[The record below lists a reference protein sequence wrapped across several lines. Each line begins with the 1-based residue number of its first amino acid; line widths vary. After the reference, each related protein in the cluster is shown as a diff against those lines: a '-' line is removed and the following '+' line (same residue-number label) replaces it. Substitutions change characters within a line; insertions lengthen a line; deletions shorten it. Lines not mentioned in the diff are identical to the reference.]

1 MKFPYLLVFPTALF
15 LIPITS
21 AIALDSVRS
30 AIALNQSTVTQT
42 NPTRSTLIAQ
52 CPPPPMGEVP
62 GGDIP
67 DPPWA
72 KDINLTTQQRE
83 QIKTIHLNTRK
94 ETEGLHKQLFETEQK
109 MRSLLGNEVSQ
120 EELKQQHE
128 QIQKLH
134 QQLDNK
140 HFDSMLAERQ
150 VLTVE
155 QRKQLSLL
163 MPQHPKPPMMP

>member
-1 MKFPYLLVFPTALF
+1 MKFPYLFVLPTTLF
-15 LIPITS
+15 LIPIS
-21 AIALDSVRS
+21 S

-42 NPTRSTLIAQ
+42 NPTGSTVIAQ
-52 CPPPPMGEVP
+52 FPPPPPLMGEVQ

-72 KDINLTTQQRE
+72 KDINLSQQQRE

-94 ETEGLHKQLFETEQK
+94 ETEALHKQLFEADQK
-109 MRSLLGNEVSQ
+109 MRSLLGSDVSQ

>member
-1 MKFPYLLVFPTALF
+1 MKFPYLFVFPTALF

-21 AIALDSVRS
+21 TIAIESVGS
-30 AIALNQSTVTQT
+30 TKALNQSTVTQT
-42 NPTRSTLIAQ
+42 NPTGSTLIAQ
-52 CPPPPMGEVP
+52 CPPPPMGEVQ

-94 ETEGLHKQLFETEQK
+94 EMEGLHKQLFEADKK
-109 MRSLLGNEVSQ
+109 MRSLLESNVSQ
-120 EELKQQHE
+120 DELKQQHE

>member
-21 AIALDSVRS
+21 AIAL
-30 AIALNQSTVTQT
+30 NQSTVTQA
-42 NPTRSTLIAQ
+42 NPTASTLIAQ
-52 CPPPPMGEVP
+52 FPPPPPPPMREVQ

-72 KDINLTTQQRE
+72 KDVNLTTQQRE

-94 ETEGLHKQLFETEQK
+94 ETDALHKQLFEAHQK

-120 EELKQQHE
+120 EQLKQQHE

-134 QQLDNK
+134 QQLDNE

-150 VLTVE
+150 VLTGE